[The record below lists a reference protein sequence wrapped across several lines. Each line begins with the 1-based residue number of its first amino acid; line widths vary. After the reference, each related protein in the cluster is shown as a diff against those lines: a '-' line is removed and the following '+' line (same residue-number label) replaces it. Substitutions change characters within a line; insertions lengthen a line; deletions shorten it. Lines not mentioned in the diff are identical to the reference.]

1 MLIYRNNN
9 QLEIIYMAKKKK
21 SYQNQY
27 LLKSLGLITF
37 SCLYDEN
44 WSILFINNLIY
55 KICGYT
61 SIEVSNNSLVSFNE
75 LIHEDYR
82 DYVREEVKKAIIN
95 DSVWDIDFL
104 IKHKDGSTKWIN
116 EKGHALLNKKGK
128 IDHLEGVIIDI
139 SKYKSNV

>member
-1 MLIYRNNN
+1 MLIYKNNKQSETIN
-9 QLEIIYMAKKKK
+9 MAKKK
-21 SYQNQY
+21 SYENQY

-37 SCLYDEN
+37 SCMYDDD

-61 SIEVSNNSLVSFNE
+61 NIEVSNNNLVSFNE
-75 LIHEDYR
+75 LIHKDYR
-82 DYVREEVKKAIIN
+82 DYVREEIKKAIIN
-95 DSVWDIDFL
+95 NSIWDIDYL
-104 IKHKDGSTKWIN
+104 IIHKDGSTKWIN

-128 IDHLEGVIIDI
+128 VDHLEGVIIDI